1 MVAHP
6 LLSVSNVSKS
16 FGSVSVLHSIT
27 FEAHAGEIIAL
38 VGENGAGK
46 STLMKILSGVWPQ
59 GSFTGSLAILGEPVF
74 FSSTKSAQKKGIS
87 IINQELHLIPE
98 LSIAENIFLGK
109 EPHRLGIIDKEALH
123 QSTQKI
129 LQELDI
135 SLSPTIPVK
144 YLSVG
149 EKQMI
154 EIAKALSHKTQILIL
169 DEPTSALTDKE
180 IKKLFL
186 VLKKLKSEGV
196 LCLYISHKLEEVFE
210 ISDKIFVLRDGKL
223 VAQKITTS
231 ATSTQI
237 ITDMVGREISEMYPP
252 RTPSFGKTV
261 LEVSHLTCR
270 TDRGKKILNDISF
283 SVREGEILGFSGL
296 MGAGRSELINTLF
309 GATDFDLF
317 GNIFLQGKEF
327 KPSSPRHAIESG
339 LSLLT
344 EDRKFSGIIPQR
356 SVRDNMTL
364 ASLHHYSHKKI
375 INLPKEKEIV
385 KNFVQQFK
393 IKTQSL
399 RTDMTHLSGGNQQ
412 KVLLARWLLTKPKV
426 LFLDEPTRGVD
437 VGAKVEIYTLM
448 NELARN
454 GVAILLISSDLP
466 EVLKMSDTIAILNQG
481 CLTGILPSC
490 EASQEK
496 VMHLATTKAT
506 TRIAA

>member
-1 MVAHP
+1 M
-6 LLSVSNVSKS
+6 
-16 FGSVSVLHSIT
+16 
-27 FEAHAGEIIAL
+27 
-38 VGENGAGK
+38 
-46 STLMKILSGVWPQ
+46 
-59 GSFTGSLAILGEPVF
+59 
-74 FSSTKSAQKKGIS
+74 
-87 IINQELHLIPE
+87 
-98 LSIAENIFLGK
+98 
-109 EPHRLGIIDKEALH
+109 
-123 QSTQKI
+123 
-129 LQELDI
+129 
-135 SLSPTIPVK
+135 
-144 YLSVG
+144 
-149 EKQMI
+149 
-154 EIAKALSHKTQILIL
+154 
-169 DEPTSALTDKE
+169 
-180 IKKLFL
+180 
-186 VLKKLKSEGV
+186 
-196 LCLYISHKLEEVFE
+196 CLYISHKLEEVFE